1 MVSWLYFFSLKRC
14 KLLKLRKEEEKAL
27 NEDSD
32 EDNYNEDSITL
43 GGPVTRGGPTIT
55 KGGPKRESAAV

>member
-1 MVSWLYFFSLKRC
+1 MLSKSKRINE
-14 KLLKLRKEEEKAL
+14 LRKEEEKAL

>member
-1 MVSWLYFFSLKRC
+1 MLSKSKRINE
-14 KLLKLRKEEEKAL
+14 LRKEEEKAL

-55 KGGPKRESAAV
+55 KGGPKRESAAI